1 MKTVSLSGS
10 LRENV
15 GKKDAAT
22 LRKAGRIPAVLY
34 GGTEQIHFHVG
45 ELEVKKLIFS
55 PDAYEVQ
62 LDLNGKKYRSIM
74 KDIQFHPVSDRPVHI
89 DFLQMFEEKEIAVQL
104 PVRTVGNSVGV
115 INGGRLAVNFR
126 TLTVSALPNALPES
140 IEINITKLKIGQDVR
155 VKNINLEGCRILQP
169 DNAVVVAVKLTRAAM
184 SASVDDEED
193 EENTE
198 GGEAAPAAEG
208 EAPAEA

>member
-10 LRENV
+10 LRGNV
-15 GKKDAAT
+15 GKKDAAA
-22 LRKAGRIPAVLY
+22 LRRDGRVPSVLY
-34 GGTEQIHFHVG
+34 GGTEQIHFHVS

-62 LDLNGKKYRSIM
+62 LDLNGKMFRSIM
-74 KDIQFHPVSDRPVHI
+74 KDIQFHPVTDRPVHI
-89 DFLQMFEEKEIAVQL
+89 DFLQMFEDKEIAVQL

-126 TLTVSALPNALPES
+126 TVTVSALPNALPES
-140 IEINITKLKIGQDVR
+140 IEVNITKLKIGQDVR
-155 VKNINLEGCRILQP
+155 VKNITLEGCRILQP

-184 SASVDDEED
+184 SASGDDDED
-193 EENTE
+193 EE
-198 GGEAAPAAEG
+198 GGEAAAPAAEG